1 MGDTN
6 VKIKLSADGAQV
18 RRELK
23 LIDREIQQLGGS
35 QSTSQTRNQSSSQ
48 PNSETQSSTQLPAI
62 QRDSREVAKQ
72 ESRDKT
78 NERLSRELTII
89 RKELQK
95 LNGNNGSNGGGG
107 GSYTP
112 PPSSGGT
119 GGGDTNIPPQ
129 GGSGT
134 GGSGTGGSK
143 LGDVLGKLAT
153 AAVALKAASAAFSYI
168 RQGAAESRAGESLA
182 YQTYGSTL
190 MYTDYYKAKKD
201 SYEIGLPYGY
211 DYQTVMSA
219 GDANMAKAGFTT
231 VDNYT
236 NDMNAILRT
245 SKGWGIDTNTLGSA
259 SGYMTSI
266 GAVESGSQDKFT
278 KMLSQSIVDAKMTGR
293 EDEQLQVL
301 EEIAESLASVNT
313 TVSENAIGNQLNMYN
328 ALVAQNENLKG
339 TRGSTLVNDI
349 SGLAKSKDT
358 SLDIL
363 AGFGT
368 KYTGIE
374 GKLQLWELAENDP
387 TKYMQQAVQGAR
399 EMGMD
404 DAQIMYKFVNAGFSV
419 SQARDALNG
428 IESVDK
434 FDYSDTT
441 AGEKALDERIDNYNG
456 SDVSTNE
463 KYEINKQ
470 YAKEATGDT
479 LWNTI
484 ANPFKQLFS
493 GLPTWAQGALGV
505 AGSVAPTIMGGIGI
519 NKAWNWAKGKFTG
532 AGSGTG
538 GGFGFGGSGA
548 GAGATDDI
556 LRGAANST
564 DEVID
569 LVEGADGVWRMPS
582 AVDDGLK
589 AAGNSVDEVLG
600 AVGDGST
607 ALATLD
613 DAGRG
618 LGGVDDALRAAGGL
632 DDAARVAGSLDDVA
646 HAASGLSKAGKA
658 LGVAGMV
665 IEGGVSVYDAYKAHE
680 RDDDREMAQEIG
692 GGVGGIAGGAAGG
705 WGGAAAGAA
714 IGTAIFP
721 GVGTAIGGLIGG
733 LIGGI
738 GGGMAGNALG
748 EAAGEG
754 IYDVASGGDKY
765 NFSNAEKEQ
774 IKKYYDEV
782 SRLYE
787 EEGNNAAQDYT
798 KKYVAPYLNSLGVS
812 TSITDEYNWDVG
824 RPDFMKDIED
834 ERFGSLNYHDEEV
847 ERTRAA
853 SDGVDNLT
861 DEQKKQIQAYY
872 DEVSRLYEEE
882 GNDAA
887 QDYTKETITPYL
899 RELGY
904 SKSFT
909 DKYNWDVGKPDF
921 LKDVEKG
928 NFGDLSS
935 VDDKVAAAS
944 DGVDNLTDEQKKQI
958 QAYYDEVSRLYEEE
972 GNDAAQD
979 YTKETITP
987 YLRELGY
994 SKSFTDKYN
1003 WDVGKPDFLKDV
1015 EKGNFGDLSS
1025 VDDKVAAASD
1035 GATAALINGASV
1047 AAGVAKDSETGLD
1060 LPDTFEVTSENTTA
1074 LEENTEAL
1082 IKVAES
1088 LGIDATT
1095 SDATAKS
1102 GEATNDRTTAM
1113 SNSKTQGSQTSWWS
1127 RLFGKSHATGNDYV
1141 PYDNYLASLHK
1152 GEMVLTEAE
1161 ATDYRQGKVSAAGG
1175 SGQISGSLDININL
1189 NGGMAGMSPN
1199 AEKQIVEAVKAQ
1211 LSTNRMQEMLSNGF
1225 KRMQNC

>member
-35 QSTSQTRNQSSSQ
+35 QSTSSQHGQSSHQ

-95 LNGNNGSNGGGG
+95 LNGNNGNNGGGG

-119 GGGDTNIPPQ
+119 GGGGGNIPTPQ
-129 GGSGT
+129 GGAGT
-134 GGSGTGGSK
+134 GGNNTGGNK

-211 DYQTVMSA
+211 DYQTVMAA

-301 EEIAESLASVNT
+301 EEIAESLAQVNT

-339 TRGSTLVNDI
+339 TRGSALVGDMAGI
-349 SGLAKSKDT
+349 ARSGDT

-368 KYTGIE
+368 KYTGKEGYIE
-374 GKLQLWELAENDP
+374 LRRLAEENP
-387 TKYMQQAVQGAR
+387 TQYWKQWVSGAR
-399 EMGMD
+399 DMGMD
-404 DAQIMYKFVNAGFSV
+404 DNDIYYKLLKSSDLSV
-419 SQARDALNG
+419 SEIDDIINSLSNVEEYTG
-428 IESVDK
+428 
-434 FDYSDTT
+434 DTT
-441 AGEKALDERIDNYNG
+441 AGENALDERIQNYNG

-463 KYEINKQ
+463 KFEINKQ

-505 AGSVAPTIMGGIGI
+505 AGSVAPTILGGIGI
-519 NKAWNWAKGKFTG
+519 NKAWGWAKGKFTG
-532 AGSGTG
+532 AGAGA
-538 GGFGFGGSGA
+538 SGA
-548 GAGATDDI
+548 AGAAGATDDI
-556 LRGAANST
+556 LRGAGSAT
-564 DEVID
+564 DNVID

-582 AVDDGLK
+582 AMDDGLR
-589 AAGNSVDEVLG
+589 AAGNSMDDVLG

-607 ALATLD
+607 ALATMD
-613 DAGRG
+613 DVGRG
-618 LGGVDDALRAAGGL
+618 LGGL
-632 DDAARVAGSLDDVA
+632 DDAARVAGSFDDVA

-658 LGVAGMV
+658 LGIAGMV
-665 IEGGVSVYDAYKAHE
+665 IEGGVSAYDAYKAHE
-680 RDDDREMAQEIG
+680 RDDDREMSQEIG
-692 GGVGGIAGGAAGG
+692 GGVGGIAGGAGG
-705 WGGAAAGAA
+705 AWAGAAAGAA
-714 IGTAIFP
+714 IGSVVP
-721 GVGTAIGGLIGG
+721 GIGTAIGGLIGG
-733 LIGGI
+733 IIGGI

-834 ERFGSLNYHDEEV
+834 ERFGSLNLHDETV

-861 DEQKKQIQAYY
+861 DEQKKQIQSYY
-872 DEVSRLYEEE
+872 DEVSRLYEED

-887 QDYTKETITPYL
+887 QDYTKETIVPYL

-921 LKDVEKG
+921 MKDVEKG

-944 DGVDNLTDEQKKQI
+944 DG
-958 QAYYDEVSRLYEEE
+958 
-972 GNDAAQD
+972 
-979 YTKETITP
+979 
-987 YLRELGY
+987 YLEAMM
-994 SKSFTDKYN
+994 
-1003 WDVGKPDFLKDV
+1003 GKDP
-1015 EKGNFGDLSS
+1015 
-1025 VDDKVAAASD
+1025 
-1035 GATAALINGASV
+1035 
-1047 AAGVAKDSETGLD
+1047 ETGLD
-1060 LPDTFEVTSENTTA
+1060 LPDTFEATSENTTA

-1082 IKVAES
+1082 IKMAES
-1088 LGIDATT
+1088 MGIDAATSTDSTT
-1095 SDATAKS
+1095 SS
-1102 GEATNDRTTAM
+1102 GEATNDRKDAL
-1113 SNSKTQGSQTSWWS
+1113 SNSKTQGSQISWWS

-1175 SGQISGSLDININL
+1175 SGQISGSIDININL

-1199 AEKQIVEAVKAQ
+1199 AEKQIVEAIKAQ
-1211 LSTNRMQEMLSNGF
+1211 FTSNKMQELLSNGF

>member
-35 QSTSQTRNQSSSQ
+35 QSTSSQHGQSSHQ

-95 LNGNNGSNGGGG
+95 LNGNNGNNGGGG

-119 GGGDTNIPPQ
+119 GGGGGNIPTPQ
-129 GGSGT
+129 GGAGT
-134 GGSGTGGSK
+134 GGNNTGGNK

-168 RQGAAESRAGESLA
+168 RQEAAESRAGESLA

-211 DYQTVMSA
+211 DYQTVMAA

-301 EEIAESLASVNT
+301 EEIAESLAQVNT
-313 TVSENAIGNQLNMYN
+313 TVSENAIDNQLNMYN

-339 TRGSTLVNDI
+339 TRGSALVGDMAGI
-349 SGLAKSKDT
+349 ARSGDT

-368 KYTGIE
+368 KYTGKEGYIE
-374 GKLQLWELAENDP
+374 LRRLAEENP
-387 TKYMQQAVQGAR
+387 TQYWKQWVSGAR
-399 EMGMD
+399 DMGMD
-404 DAQIMYKFVNAGFSV
+404 DNDIYYKLLKSSDLSV
-419 SQARDALNG
+419 SEIDDIINSLSNVEEYTGDTTAGENALDERIQNYNG
-428 IESVDK
+428 G
-434 FDYSDTT
+434 DTT

-733 LIGGI
+733 LIGSI

-861 DEQKKQIQAYY
+861 DEQKKQIQSYY

-921 LKDVEKG
+921 MKDVEKG

-944 DGVDNLTDEQKKQI
+944 DG
-958 QAYYDEVSRLYEEE
+958 
-972 GNDAAQD
+972 
-979 YTKETITP
+979 
-987 YLRELGY
+987 YLEAMM
-994 SKSFTDKYN
+994 
-1003 WDVGKPDFLKDV
+1003 GKDP
-1015 EKGNFGDLSS
+1015 
-1025 VDDKVAAASD
+1025 
-1035 GATAALINGASV
+1035 
-1047 AAGVAKDSETGLD
+1047 ETGLD
-1060 LPDTFEVTSENTTA
+1060 LPDTFEATSENTTA

-1082 IKVAES
+1082 IKMAES
-1088 LGIDATT
+1088 MGIDAATSTDSTT
-1095 SDATAKS
+1095 SS
-1102 GEATNDRTTAM
+1102 GEATNDRKDAL

-1175 SGQISGSLDININL
+1175 SGQISGSIDININL

-1199 AEKQIVEAVKAQ
+1199 AEKQIVEAIKAQ
-1211 LSTNRMQEMLSNGF
+1211 FTSNKMQELLSNGF

>member
-35 QSTSQTRNQSSSQ
+35 QSTSSQHGQSSHQ

-95 LNGNNGSNGGGG
+95 LNGNNGNNGGGG

-119 GGGDTNIPPQ
+119 GGGGGNIPTPQ
-129 GGSGT
+129 GGAGT
-134 GGSGTGGSK
+134 GGNNTGGNK

-211 DYQTVMSA
+211 DYQTVMAA

-301 EEIAESLASVNT
+301 EEIAESLAQVNT

-339 TRGSTLVNDI
+339 TRGSALVGDMAGI
-349 SGLAKSKDT
+349 ARSGDT

-368 KYTGIE
+368 KYTGKEGYIE
-374 GKLQLWELAENDP
+374 LRRLAEENP
-387 TKYMQQAVQGAR
+387 TQYWKQWVSGAR
-399 EMGMD
+399 DMGMD
-404 DAQIMYKFVNAGFSV
+404 DNDIYYKLLKSSDLSV
-419 SQARDALNG
+419 SEIDDIINSLSNVEEYTG
-428 IESVDK
+428 
-434 FDYSDTT
+434 DTT
-441 AGEKALDERIDNYNG
+441 AGENALDERIQNYNG

-463 KYEINKQ
+463 KFEINKQ

-505 AGSVAPTIMGGIGI
+505 AGSVAPTILGGIGI
-519 NKAWNWAKGKFTG
+519 NKAWGWAKGKFTG
-532 AGSGTG
+532 AGAGA
-538 GGFGFGGSGA
+538 SGA
-548 GAGATDDI
+548 AGAAGATDDI
-556 LRGAANST
+556 LRGAGSAT
-564 DEVID
+564 DNVID

-582 AVDDGLK
+582 VMDDGLR
-589 AAGNSVDEVLG
+589 AAGNSMDNVLG

-607 ALATLD
+607 ALATMD
-613 DAGRG
+613 DVGRG
-618 LGGVDDALRAAGGL
+618 LGGL
-632 DDAARVAGSLDDVA
+632 DDAARVAGSFDDVA

-658 LGVAGMV
+658 LGIAGMV
-665 IEGGVSVYDAYKAHE
+665 IEGGVSAYDAYKAHE
-680 RDDDREMAQEIG
+680 RDDDREMSQEIG
-692 GGVGGIAGGAAGG
+692 GGVGGIAGGAGG
-705 WGGAAAGAA
+705 AWAGAAAGAA
-714 IGTAIFP
+714 IGSVVP
-721 GVGTAIGGLIGG
+721 GIGTAIGGLIGG
-733 LIGGI
+733 IIGGI

-834 ERFGSLNYHDEEV
+834 ERFGSLNLHDETV

-861 DEQKKQIQAYY
+861 DEQKKQIQSYY
-872 DEVSRLYEEE
+872 DEVSRLYEED

-887 QDYTKETITPYL
+887 QDYTKETIVPYL

-921 LKDVEKG
+921 MKDVEKG

-944 DGVDNLTDEQKKQI
+944 DG
-958 QAYYDEVSRLYEEE
+958 
-972 GNDAAQD
+972 
-979 YTKETITP
+979 
-987 YLRELGY
+987 YLEAMM
-994 SKSFTDKYN
+994 
-1003 WDVGKPDFLKDV
+1003 GKDP
-1015 EKGNFGDLSS
+1015 
-1025 VDDKVAAASD
+1025 
-1035 GATAALINGASV
+1035 
-1047 AAGVAKDSETGLD
+1047 ETGLD
-1060 LPDTFEVTSENTTA
+1060 LPDTFEATSENTTA

-1082 IKVAES
+1082 IKMAES
-1088 LGIDATT
+1088 MGIDAATSTDSTT
-1095 SDATAKS
+1095 SS
-1102 GEATNDRTTAM
+1102 GEATNDRKDAL

-1175 SGQISGSLDININL
+1175 SGQISGSIDININL

-1199 AEKQIVEAVKAQ
+1199 AEKQIVEAIKAQ
-1211 LSTNRMQEMLSNGF
+1211 FTSNKMQELLSNGF

>member
-35 QSTSQTRNQSSSQ
+35 QSTSSQHGQSSHQ

-95 LNGNNGSNGGGG
+95 LNGNNGNNGGGG

-119 GGGDTNIPPQ
+119 GGGGGNIPTPQ
-129 GGSGT
+129 GGAGT
-134 GGSGTGGSK
+134 GGNNTGGNK

-168 RQGAAESRAGESLA
+168 RQEAAESRAGESLA

-211 DYQTVMSA
+211 DYQTVMAA

-301 EEIAESLASVNT
+301 EEIAESLAQVNT
-313 TVSENAIGNQLNMYN
+313 TVSENAIDNQLNMYN

-339 TRGSTLVNDI
+339 TRGSALVGDMAEI
-349 SGLAKSKDT
+349 ARSGDT

-368 KYTGIE
+368 KYTGKEGYIE
-374 GKLQLWELAENDP
+374 LRRLAEENP
-387 TKYMQQAVQGAR
+387 TQYWKQWVSGAR
-399 EMGMD
+399 DMGMD
-404 DAQIMYKFVNAGFSV
+404 DNDIYYKLLKSSDLSV
-419 SQARDALNG
+419 SEIDDIINSLSNVEEYTG
-428 IESVDK
+428 
-434 FDYSDTT
+434 DTT
-441 AGEKALDERIDNYNG
+441 AGENALDERIQNYNGGDTTAGENALDERIQNYNG

-463 KYEINKQ
+463 KFEINKQ

-505 AGSVAPTIMGGIGI
+505 AGSVAPTILGGIGI
-519 NKAWNWAKGKFTG
+519 NKAWGWAKGKFTG
-532 AGSGTG
+532 AGAGA
-538 GGFGFGGSGA
+538 SGA
-548 GAGATDDI
+548 AGAAGATDDI
-556 LRGAANST
+556 LRGAGSAT
-564 DEVID
+564 DNVID

-582 AVDDGLK
+582 AMDDGLR
-589 AAGNSVDEVLG
+589 AAGNSMDDVLG

-607 ALATLD
+607 ALATMD
-613 DAGRG
+613 DVGRG
-618 LGGVDDALRAAGGL
+618 LGGL
-632 DDAARVAGSLDDVA
+632 DDAARVAGSFDDVA

-658 LGVAGMV
+658 LGIAGMV
-665 IEGGVSVYDAYKAHE
+665 IEGGVSAYDAYKAHE
-680 RDDDREMAQEIG
+680 RDDDREMSQEIG
-692 GGVGGIAGGAAGG
+692 GGVGGIAGGAGG
-705 WGGAAAGAA
+705 AWAGAAAGAA
-714 IGTAIFP
+714 IGSVVP
-721 GVGTAIGGLIGG
+721 GIGTAIGGLIGG
-733 LIGGI
+733 IIGGI

-834 ERFGSLNYHDEEV
+834 ERFGSLNLHDETV

-861 DEQKKQIQAYY
+861 DEQKKQKKQKKQIQSYY
-872 DEVSRLYEEE
+872 DEVSRLYEED

-887 QDYTKETITPYL
+887 QDYTKETIVPYL

-921 LKDVEKG
+921 MKDVEKG

-944 DGVDNLTDEQKKQI
+944 DG
-958 QAYYDEVSRLYEEE
+958 
-972 GNDAAQD
+972 
-979 YTKETITP
+979 
-987 YLRELGY
+987 YLEAMM
-994 SKSFTDKYN
+994 
-1003 WDVGKPDFLKDV
+1003 GKDP
-1015 EKGNFGDLSS
+1015 
-1025 VDDKVAAASD
+1025 
-1035 GATAALINGASV
+1035 
-1047 AAGVAKDSETGLD
+1047 ETGLD
-1060 LPDTFEVTSENTTA
+1060 LPDTFEATSENTTA

-1082 IKVAES
+1082 IKMAES
-1088 LGIDATT
+1088 MGIDAATSTDSTT
-1095 SDATAKS
+1095 SS
-1102 GEATNDRTTAM
+1102 GEATNDRKDAL

-1175 SGQISGSLDININL
+1175 SGQISGSIDININL

-1199 AEKQIVEAVKAQ
+1199 AEKQIVEAIKAQ
-1211 LSTNRMQEMLSNGF
+1211 FTSNKMQELLSNGF

>member
-35 QSTSQTRNQSSSQ
+35 QSTSSQHGQSSHQ

-95 LNGNNGSNGGGG
+95 LNGNNGNNGGGG

-119 GGGDTNIPPQ
+119 GGGGGNIPTPQ
-129 GGSGT
+129 GGAGT
-134 GGSGTGGSK
+134 GGNNTGGNK

-211 DYQTVMSA
+211 DYQTVMAA

-301 EEIAESLASVNT
+301 EEIAESLAQVNT

-339 TRGSTLVNDI
+339 TRGSALVGDMAGI
-349 SGLAKSKDT
+349 ARSGDT

-368 KYTGIE
+368 KYTGKEGYIE
-374 GKLQLWELAENDP
+374 LRRLAEENP
-387 TKYMQQAVQGAR
+387 TQYWKQWVSGAR
-399 EMGMD
+399 DMGMD
-404 DAQIMYKFVNAGFSV
+404 DNDIYYKLLKSSDLSV
-419 SQARDALNG
+419 SEIDDIINSLSNVEEYTG
-428 IESVDK
+428 
-434 FDYSDTT
+434 DTT
-441 AGEKALDERIDNYNG
+441 AGENALDERIQNYNG

-463 KYEINKQ
+463 KFEINKQ

-505 AGSVAPTIMGGIGI
+505 AGSVAPTILGGIGI
-519 NKAWNWAKGKFTG
+519 NKAWGWAKGKFTG
-532 AGSGTG
+532 AGAGA
-538 GGFGFGGSGA
+538 SGA
-548 GAGATDDI
+548 AGAAGATDDI
-556 LRGAANST
+556 LRGAGSAT
-564 DEVID
+564 DNVID

-582 AVDDGLK
+582 AMDDGLR
-589 AAGNSVDEVLG
+589 AAGNSMDDVLGAGASGAAGAAGATDDILRGAGSATDNVIDLVEGADGVWRMPSAMDDGLRAAGNSMDDVLG

-607 ALATLD
+607 ALATMD
-613 DAGRG
+613 DVGRG
-618 LGGVDDALRAAGGL
+618 LGGL
-632 DDAARVAGSLDDVA
+632 DDAARVAGSFDDVA

-658 LGVAGMV
+658 LGIAGMV
-665 IEGGVSVYDAYKAHE
+665 IEGGVSAYDAYKAHE
-680 RDDDREMAQEIG
+680 RDDDREMSQEIG
-692 GGVGGIAGGAAGG
+692 GGVGGIAGGAGG
-705 WGGAAAGAA
+705 AWAGAAAGAA
-714 IGTAIFP
+714 IGSVVP
-721 GVGTAIGGLIGG
+721 GIGTAIGGLIGG
-733 LIGGI
+733 IIGGI

-834 ERFGSLNYHDEEV
+834 ERFGSLNLHDETV

-861 DEQKKQIQAYY
+861 DEQKKQIQSYY
-872 DEVSRLYEEE
+872 DEVSRLYEED

-887 QDYTKETITPYL
+887 QDYTKETIVPYL

-921 LKDVEKG
+921 MKDVEKG

-944 DGVDNLTDEQKKQI
+944 DG
-958 QAYYDEVSRLYEEE
+958 
-972 GNDAAQD
+972 
-979 YTKETITP
+979 
-987 YLRELGY
+987 YLEAMM
-994 SKSFTDKYN
+994 
-1003 WDVGKPDFLKDV
+1003 GKDP
-1015 EKGNFGDLSS
+1015 
-1025 VDDKVAAASD
+1025 
-1035 GATAALINGASV
+1035 
-1047 AAGVAKDSETGLD
+1047 ETGLD
-1060 LPDTFEVTSENTTA
+1060 LPDTFEATSENTTA

-1082 IKVAES
+1082 IKMAES
-1088 LGIDATT
+1088 MGIDAATSTDSTT
-1095 SDATAKS
+1095 SS
-1102 GEATNDRTTAM
+1102 GEATNDRKDAL

-1175 SGQISGSLDININL
+1175 SGQISGSIDININL

-1199 AEKQIVEAVKAQ
+1199 AEKQIVEAIKAQ
-1211 LSTNRMQEMLSNGF
+1211 FTSNKMQELLSNGF

>member
-119 GGGDTNIPPQ
+119 GGGGTNIPPQ

-301 EEIAESLASVNT
+301 EEIAESLGQVNT
-313 TVSENAIGNQLNMYN
+313 TVKETSLGNQLNMYN

-339 TRGSTLVNDI
+339 TRGSSLINDMA
-349 SGLAKSKDT
+349 GLAKSKDT
-358 SLDIL
+358 ALDIL
-363 AGFGT
+363 AGYGT
-368 KYTGIE
+368 QYTGKA
-374 GKLQLWELAENDP
+374 GKLELWELAENDP
-387 TKYMQQAVQGAR
+387 TQYWKQVIEGGRQ
-399 EMGMD
+399 MGMTD
-404 DAQIMYKFVNAGFSV
+404 KDLMYKMVNSGISV
-419 SQARDALNG
+419 SQARDYLNAQTNHLD
-428 IESVDK
+428 E
-434 FDYSDTT
+434 FDYSNTT
-441 AGEKALDERIDNYNG
+441 AGESALDERIDNYNG
-456 SDVSTNE
+456 SDVATNE

-519 NKAWNWAKGKFTG
+519 NKAFSWAKGKFTG
-532 AGSGTG
+532 GAE
-538 GGFGFGGSGA
+538 GA
-548 GAGATDDI
+548 GASGGSWWSNIFKGGSQSVDDVVS
-556 LRGAANST
+556 GAANGA

-569 LVEGADGVWRMPS
+569 LVQGADGVWRMPS
-582 AVDDGLK
+582 AADDALR
-589 AAGNSVDEVLG
+589 AAGNSVDDVLNAAG
-600 AVGDGST
+600 NGST

-613 DAGRG
+613 DVGRATGG
-618 LGGVDDALRAAGGL
+618 LDDVARVAGGL

-680 RDDDREMAQEIG
+680 RGDDREMAQEIG

-834 ERFGSLNYHDEEV
+834 ERFGSLDYHDEEV

-861 DEQKKQIQAYY
+861 DAQKKQIQAYY
-872 DEVSRLYEEE
+872 DEVSRLYDEE

-887 QDYTKETITPYL
+887 QDYTNDVIAPYL

-909 DKYNWDVGKPDF
+909 DKYKWDVGKPDF
-921 LKDVEKG
+921 MKDVEKG
-928 NFGDLSS
+928 DFGDLSS
-935 VDDKVAAAS
+935 VSSVDDTVAAAS
-944 DGVDNLTDEQKKQI
+944 DGQISDMIAGYRNDGLGDNAIRYKLMEQGLS
-958 QAYYDEVSRLYEEE
+958 AAEVS
-972 GNDAAQD
+972 G
-979 YTKETITP
+979 IM
-987 YLRELGY
+987 G
-994 SKSFTDKYN
+994 S
-1003 WDVGKPDFLKDV
+1003 G
-1015 EKGNFGDLSS
+1015 G
-1025 VDDKVAAASD
+1025 
-1035 GATAALINGASV
+1035 
-1047 AAGVAKDSETGLD
+1047 GVDSETGLD
-1060 LPDTFEVTSENTTA
+1060 LPDTFEATSENTTA

-1082 IKVAES
+1082 NKMAES
-1088 LGIDATT
+1088 LGVGAAVGASAGD
-1095 SDATAKS
+1095 TAKS
-1102 GEATNDRTTAM
+1102 GEATNDRTDAM

-1127 RLFGKSHATGNDYV
+1127 KLFGKSHATGNDYV

-1189 NGGMAGMSPN
+1189 SGGMAGMSPN
-1199 AEKQIVEAVKAQ
+1199 AEKQIVDAIKAQ
-1211 LSTNRMQEMLSNGF
+1211 LSANKIQELLSNGF

>member
-119 GGGDTNIPPQ
+119 GGGGTNIPPQ

-404 DAQIMYKFVNAGFSV
+404 DARIMYKFVNAGFSV

-519 NKAWNWAKGKFTG
+519 NKAWNWAKGKFTK

-944 DGVDNLTDEQKKQI
+944 DG
-958 QAYYDEVSRLYEEE
+958 
-972 GNDAAQD
+972 
-979 YTKETITP
+979 
-987 YLRELGY
+987 
-994 SKSFTDKYN
+994 
-1003 WDVGKPDFLKDV
+1003 
-1015 EKGNFGDLSS
+1015 
-1025 VDDKVAAASD
+1025 
-1035 GATAALINGASV
+1035 ATAALINGASV

>member
-35 QSTSQTRNQSSSQ
+35 QSTSSQHGQSSHQ

-95 LNGNNGSNGGGG
+95 LNGNNGNNGGGG

-119 GGGDTNIPPQ
+119 GGGGGNIPTPQ
-129 GGSGT
+129 GGAGT
-134 GGSGTGGSK
+134 GGNNTGGSK

-211 DYQTVMSA
+211 DYQTVMAA

-301 EEIAESLASVNT
+301 EEIAESLAQVNT

-339 TRGSTLVNDI
+339 TRGSALVGDMAGI
-349 SGLAKSKDT
+349 ARSGDT

-368 KYTGIE
+368 KYTGKEGYIE
-374 GKLQLWELAENDP
+374 LRRLAEENP
-387 TKYMQQAVQGAR
+387 TQYWKQWVSGAR
-399 EMGMD
+399 DMGMD
-404 DAQIMYKFVNAGFSV
+404 DNDIYYKLLKSSDLSV
-419 SQARDALNG
+419 SEIDDIINSLSNVEEYTG
-428 IESVDK
+428 
-434 FDYSDTT
+434 DTT
-441 AGEKALDERIDNYNG
+441 AGENALDERIQNYNG

-463 KYEINKQ
+463 KFEINKQ

-505 AGSVAPTIMGGIGI
+505 AGSVAPTILGGIGI
-519 NKAWNWAKGKFTG
+519 NKAWGWAKGKFTG
-532 AGSGTG
+532 AGAGA
-538 GGFGFGGSGA
+538 SGA
-548 GAGATDDI
+548 AGAAGATDDI
-556 LRGAANST
+556 LRGAGAAT
-564 DEVID
+564 DNVID

-582 AVDDGLK
+582 SMDDGLR
-589 AAGNSVDEVLG
+589 AAGNSMDDVLG

-607 ALATLD
+607 ALATMD
-613 DAGRG
+613 DVGRG
-618 LGGVDDALRAAGGL
+618 FGGL
-632 DDAARVAGSLDDVA
+632 DDAARVAGSFDDVA

-658 LGVAGMV
+658 LGIAGMV
-665 IEGGVSVYDAYKAHE
+665 IEGGVSAYDAYKAHE
-680 RDDDREMAQEIG
+680 RDDDREMSQEIG
-692 GGVGGIAGGAAGG
+692 GGVGGIAGGAGG
-705 WGGAAAGAA
+705 AWAGAAAGAA
-714 IGTAIFP
+714 IGSVVP
-721 GVGTAIGGLIGG
+721 GIGTAIGGLIGG
-733 LIGGI
+733 IIGGI

-834 ERFGSLNYHDEEV
+834 ERFGSLNLHDETV

-861 DEQKKQIQAYY
+861 DEQKKQIQSYY
-872 DEVSRLYEEE
+872 DEVSRLYEED

-887 QDYTKETITPYL
+887 QDYTKETIVPYL

-921 LKDVEKG
+921 MKDVEKG

-944 DGVDNLTDEQKKQI
+944 DG
-958 QAYYDEVSRLYEEE
+958 
-972 GNDAAQD
+972 
-979 YTKETITP
+979 
-987 YLRELGY
+987 YLEAMM
-994 SKSFTDKYN
+994 
-1003 WDVGKPDFLKDV
+1003 GKDP
-1015 EKGNFGDLSS
+1015 
-1025 VDDKVAAASD
+1025 
-1035 GATAALINGASV
+1035 
-1047 AAGVAKDSETGLD
+1047 ETGLD
-1060 LPDTFEVTSENTTA
+1060 LPDTFEATSENTTA

-1082 IKVAES
+1082 IKMAES
-1088 LGIDATT
+1088 MGIDAATSTDSTT
-1095 SDATAKS
+1095 SS
-1102 GEATNDRTTAM
+1102 GEATNDRKDAL

-1175 SGQISGSLDININL
+1175 SGQISGSIDININL

-1199 AEKQIVEAVKAQ
+1199 AEKQIVEAIKAQ
-1211 LSTNRMQEMLSNGF
+1211 FTSNKMQELLSNGF

>member
-35 QSTSQTRNQSSSQ
+35 QSTSSQHGQSSHQ

-95 LNGNNGSNGGGG
+95 LNGNNGNNGGGG

-119 GGGDTNIPPQ
+119 GGGGGNIPTPQ
-129 GGSGT
+129 GGAGT
-134 GGSGTGGSK
+134 GGNNTGGNK

-211 DYQTVMSA
+211 DYQTVMAA

-301 EEIAESLASVNT
+301 EEIAESLAQVNT

-339 TRGSTLVNDI
+339 TRGSALVGDMAGI
-349 SGLAKSKDT
+349 ARSGDT

-368 KYTGIE
+368 KYTGKEGYIE
-374 GKLQLWELAENDP
+374 LRRLAEENP
-387 TKYMQQAVQGAR
+387 TQYWKQWVSGAR
-399 EMGMD
+399 DMGMD
-404 DAQIMYKFVNAGFSV
+404 DNDIYYKLLKSSDLSV
-419 SQARDALNG
+419 SEIDDIINSLSNVEEYTG
-428 IESVDK
+428 
-434 FDYSDTT
+434 DTT
-441 AGEKALDERIDNYNG
+441 AGENALDERIQNYNG

-463 KYEINKQ
+463 KFEINKQ

-505 AGSVAPTIMGGIGI
+505 AGSVAPTILGGIGI
-519 NKAWNWAKGKFTG
+519 NKAWGWAKGKFTG
-532 AGSGTG
+532 AGAGA
-538 GGFGFGGSGA
+538 SGA
-548 GAGATDDI
+548 AGAAGATDDI
-556 LRGAANST
+556 LRGAGSAT
-564 DEVID
+564 DNVID

-582 AVDDGLK
+582 AMDDGLR
-589 AAGNSVDEVLG
+589 AAGNSMDDVLG

-607 ALATLD
+607 ALATMD
-613 DAGRG
+613 DVGRG
-618 LGGVDDALRAAGGL
+618 LGGL
-632 DDAARVAGSLDDVA
+632 DDAARVAGSFDDVA

-658 LGVAGMV
+658 LGIAGMV
-665 IEGGVSVYDAYKAHE
+665 IEGGVSAYDAYKAHE
-680 RDDDREMAQEIG
+680 RDDDREMSQEIG
-692 GGVGGIAGGAAGG
+692 GGVGGIAGGAGG
-705 WGGAAAGAA
+705 AWAGAAAGAA
-714 IGTAIFP
+714 IGSVVP
-721 GVGTAIGGLIGG
+721 GIGTAIGGLIGG
-733 LIGGI
+733 IIGGI

-834 ERFGSLNYHDEEV
+834 ERFGSLNLHDETV

-861 DEQKKQIQAYY
+861 DEQKKQIQSYY
-872 DEVSRLYEEE
+872 DEVSRLYEED

-887 QDYTKETITPYL
+887 QDYTKETIVPYL

-921 LKDVEKG
+921 MKDVEKG

-944 DGVDNLTDEQKKQI
+944 DG
-958 QAYYDEVSRLYEEE
+958 
-972 GNDAAQD
+972 
-979 YTKETITP
+979 
-987 YLRELGY
+987 YLEAMM
-994 SKSFTDKYN
+994 
-1003 WDVGKPDFLKDV
+1003 GKDP
-1015 EKGNFGDLSS
+1015 
-1025 VDDKVAAASD
+1025 
-1035 GATAALINGASV
+1035 
-1047 AAGVAKDSETGLD
+1047 ETGLD
-1060 LPDTFEVTSENTTA
+1060 LPDTFEATSENTTA

-1082 IKVAES
+1082 IKMAES
-1088 LGIDATT
+1088 MGIDAATSTDSTT
-1095 SDATAKS
+1095 SS
-1102 GEATNDRTTAM
+1102 GEATNDRKDAL

-1175 SGQISGSLDININL
+1175 SGQISGSIDININL

-1199 AEKQIVEAVKAQ
+1199 AEKQIVEAIKAQ
-1211 LSTNRMQEMLSNGF
+1211 FTSNKMQELLSNGF

>member
-35 QSTSQTRNQSSSQ
+35 QSTSSQHGQSSHQ

-95 LNGNNGSNGGGG
+95 LNGNNGNNGGGG

-119 GGGDTNIPPQ
+119 GGGGGNIPTPQ
-129 GGSGT
+129 GGAGT
-134 GGSGTGGSK
+134 GGNNTGGSK

-211 DYQTVMSA
+211 DYQTVMAA

-301 EEIAESLASVNT
+301 EEIAESLAQVNT

-339 TRGSTLVNDI
+339 TRGSALVGDMAGI
-349 SGLAKSKDT
+349 ARSGDT

-368 KYTGIE
+368 KYTGKEGYIE
-374 GKLQLWELAENDP
+374 LRRLAEENP
-387 TKYMQQAVQGAR
+387 TQYWKQWVSGAR
-399 EMGMD
+399 DMGMD
-404 DAQIMYKFVNAGFSV
+404 DNDIYYKLLKSSDLSV
-419 SQARDALNG
+419 SEIDDIINSLSNVEEYTG
-428 IESVDK
+428 
-434 FDYSDTT
+434 DTT
-441 AGEKALDERIDNYNG
+441 AGENALDERIQNYNG

-463 KYEINKQ
+463 KFEINKQ

-505 AGSVAPTIMGGIGI
+505 AGSVAPTILGGIGI
-519 NKAWNWAKGKFTG
+519 NKAWGWAKGKFTG
-532 AGSGTG
+532 AGAGA
-538 GGFGFGGSGA
+538 SGA
-548 GAGATDDI
+548 AGAAGATDDI
-556 LRGAANST
+556 LRGAGAAT
-564 DEVID
+564 DNVID

-582 AVDDGLK
+582 AMDDGLR
-589 AAGNSVDEVLG
+589 AAGNSMDDVLG

-607 ALATLD
+607 ALATMD
-613 DAGRG
+613 DVGRG
-618 LGGVDDALRAAGGL
+618 LGGL
-632 DDAARVAGSLDDVA
+632 DDAARVAGSFDDVA

-658 LGVAGMV
+658 LGIAGMV
-665 IEGGVSVYDAYKAHE
+665 IEGGVSAYDAYKAHE
-680 RDDDREMAQEIG
+680 RDDDREMSQEIG
-692 GGVGGIAGGAAGG
+692 GGVGGIAGGAGG
-705 WGGAAAGAA
+705 AWAGAAAGAA
-714 IGTAIFP
+714 IGSVVP
-721 GVGTAIGGLIGG
+721 GIGTAIGGLIGG
-733 LIGGI
+733 IIGGI

-834 ERFGSLNYHDEEV
+834 ERFGSLNLHDETV

-861 DEQKKQIQAYY
+861 DEQKKQIQSYY
-872 DEVSRLYEEE
+872 DEVSRLYEED

-887 QDYTKETITPYL
+887 QDYTKETIVPYL

-921 LKDVEKG
+921 MKDVEKG

-944 DGVDNLTDEQKKQI
+944 DG
-958 QAYYDEVSRLYEEE
+958 
-972 GNDAAQD
+972 
-979 YTKETITP
+979 
-987 YLRELGY
+987 YLEAMM
-994 SKSFTDKYN
+994 
-1003 WDVGKPDFLKDV
+1003 GKDP
-1015 EKGNFGDLSS
+1015 
-1025 VDDKVAAASD
+1025 
-1035 GATAALINGASV
+1035 
-1047 AAGVAKDSETGLD
+1047 ETGLD
-1060 LPDTFEVTSENTTA
+1060 LPDTFEATSENTTA

-1082 IKVAES
+1082 IKMAES
-1088 LGIDATT
+1088 MGIDAATSTDSTT
-1095 SDATAKS
+1095 SS
-1102 GEATNDRTTAM
+1102 GEATNDRKDAL

-1175 SGQISGSLDININL
+1175 SGQISGSIDININL

-1199 AEKQIVEAVKAQ
+1199 AEKQIVEAIKAQ
-1211 LSTNRMQEMLSNGF
+1211 FTSNKMQELLSNGF

>member
-35 QSTSQTRNQSSSQ
+35 QSTSATHSQSPTHQ
-48 PNSETQSSTQLPAI
+48 PNSETQSQQLPAI
-62 QRDSREVAKQ
+62 QRDSREIAKQ

-119 GGGDTNIPPQ
+119 GGGGGNIPTPQ
-129 GGSGT
+129 SGSGT
-134 GGSGTGGSK
+134 GGNGTGGGK

-211 DYQTVMSA
+211 DYQTVMAA

-245 SKGWGIDTNTLGSA
+245 SKGWGIDTGTLGSA
-259 SGYMTSI
+259 SGYMASI

-328 ALVAQNENLKG
+328 ALVSQNENLKG
-339 TRGSTLVNDI
+339 TRGSALLGDMSSI
-349 SGLAKSKDT
+349 ARSGDT

-368 KYTGIE
+368 KYTGKEGYIE
-374 GKLQLWELAENDP
+374 LRRLAEQDP
-387 TKYMQQAVQGAR
+387 TQYWKQWVEGAR
-399 EMGMD
+399 NMGMD
-404 DAQIMYKFVNAGFSV
+404 DNDITYKLLKSSDLSV
-419 SQARDALNG
+419 SEIDAIVQGVANVEKYTG
-428 IESVDK
+428 
-434 FDYSDTT
+434 DTT
-441 AGEKALDERIDNYNG
+441 AGESALDERIDNYNG

-484 ANPFKQLFS
+484 ANPFKQMFS

-505 AGSVAPTIMGGIGI
+505 AGSVAPTVLGGIGI
-519 NKAWNWAKGKFTG
+519 NKAFSWAKGKFIG
-532 AGSGTG
+532 AGG
-538 GGFGFGGSGA
+538 GAAGVGGNWFSNLFKGGSQSV
-548 GAGATDDI
+548 DDVVS
-556 LRGAANST
+556 GAANSA

-569 LVEGADGVWRMPS
+569 LVQGADGVWRMPS
-582 AVDDGLK
+582 VADDAFK
-589 AAGNSVDEVLG
+589 AAGNSMDDVLNAAG
-600 AVGDGST
+600 SGST
-607 ALATLD
+607 ALATMD
-613 DAGRG
+613 DVGRAAGG
-618 LGGVDDALRAAGGL
+618 FDDVARVAGGL

-665 IEGGVSVYDAYKAHE
+665 IEGGVSAYDAYKAHE
-680 RDDDREMAQEIG
+680 RGDDREMAQEIG

-738 GGGMAGNALG
+738 GGGVAGNALG

-765 NFSNAEKEQ
+765 NFSNDEKEQ

-834 ERFGSLNYHDEEV
+834 ERFGSLEYHDEEV
-847 ERTRAA
+847 EKTRAA

-861 DEQKKQIQAYY
+861 DAQKKQIQAYY
-872 DEVSRLYEEE
+872 DEVSRLYDEE

-887 QDYTKETITPYL
+887 QDYTNDVISPYL

-904 SKSFT
+904 SNSFT
-909 DKYNWDVGKPDF
+909 DKYKWDVGKPDF
-921 LKDVEKG
+921 MKDVEKG

-935 VDDKVAAAS
+935 VDDTVAAAS
-944 DGVDNLTDEQKKQI
+944 DEKISDMIAGARGNGMGDNAIVYKLM
-958 QAYYDEVSRLYEEE
+958 
-972 GNDAAQD
+972 QD
-979 YTKETITP
+979 YGMSAAEASKA
-987 YLRELGY
+987 LG
-994 SKSFTDKYN
+994 
-1003 WDVGKPDFLKDV
+1003 G
-1015 EKGNFGDLSS
+1015 
-1025 VDDKVAAASD
+1025 
-1035 GATAALINGASV
+1035 
-1047 AAGVAKDSETGLD
+1047 GVDSETGLD

-1082 IKVAES
+1082 NKVAES
-1088 LGIDATT
+1088 MGVGTAIGAAS
-1095 SDATAKS
+1095 SDTAKS
-1102 GEATNDRTTAM
+1102 GEATNDRTDAM
-1113 SNSKTQGSQTSWWS
+1113 SNSKTQGSQTSWWG

>member
-35 QSTSQTRNQSSSQ
+35 QSTSSQHGQSSHQ

-95 LNGNNGSNGGGG
+95 LNGNNGNNGGGG

-119 GGGDTNIPPQ
+119 GGGGGNIPTPQ
-129 GGSGT
+129 GGAGT
-134 GGSGTGGSK
+134 GGNNTGGNK

-168 RQGAAESRAGESLA
+168 RQEAAESRAGESLA

-211 DYQTVMSA
+211 DYQTVMAA

-301 EEIAESLASVNT
+301 EEIAESLAQVNT
-313 TVSENAIGNQLNMYN
+313 TVSENAIDNQLNMYN

-339 TRGSTLVNDI
+339 TRGSALVGDMAGI
-349 SGLAKSKDT
+349 ARSGDT

-368 KYTGIE
+368 KYTGKEGYIE
-374 GKLQLWELAENDP
+374 LRRLAEENP
-387 TKYMQQAVQGAR
+387 TQYWKQWVSGAR
-399 EMGMD
+399 DMGMD
-404 DAQIMYKFVNAGFSV
+404 DNDIYYKLLKSSDLSV
-419 SQARDALNG
+419 SEIDDIINSLSNVEEYTGDTTAGENALDERIQNYNG
-428 IESVDK
+428 G
-434 FDYSDTT
+434 DTT

-733 LIGGI
+733 LIGSI

-861 DEQKKQIQAYY
+861 DEQKKQIQSYY
-872 DEVSRLYEEE
+872 DEVSRLYEED

-921 LKDVEKG
+921 MKDVEKG

-944 DGVDNLTDEQKKQI
+944 DG
-958 QAYYDEVSRLYEEE
+958 
-972 GNDAAQD
+972 
-979 YTKETITP
+979 
-987 YLRELGY
+987 YLEAMM
-994 SKSFTDKYN
+994 
-1003 WDVGKPDFLKDV
+1003 GKDP
-1015 EKGNFGDLSS
+1015 
-1025 VDDKVAAASD
+1025 
-1035 GATAALINGASV
+1035 
-1047 AAGVAKDSETGLD
+1047 ETGLD
-1060 LPDTFEVTSENTTA
+1060 LPDTFEATSENTTA

-1082 IKVAES
+1082 IKMAES
-1088 LGIDATT
+1088 MGIDAATSTDSTT
-1095 SDATAKS
+1095 SS
-1102 GEATNDRTTAM
+1102 GEATNDRKDAL

-1175 SGQISGSLDININL
+1175 SGQISGSIDININL

-1199 AEKQIVEAVKAQ
+1199 AEKQIVEAIKAQ
-1211 LSTNRMQEMLSNGF
+1211 FTSNKMQELLSNGF